1 MESLTLKLKL
11 FTCADPEL
19 LIRKGGGVE
28 EWLLQGIILILKLR
42 PGRGE
47 GLKPIFINYTL

>member
-19 LIRKGGGVE
+19 LIRKGGG
-28 EWLLQGIILILKLR
+28 
-42 PGRGE
+42 GRRMVVTRNNINFKVASRE
-47 GLKPIFINYTL
+47 GGGSKTYFH